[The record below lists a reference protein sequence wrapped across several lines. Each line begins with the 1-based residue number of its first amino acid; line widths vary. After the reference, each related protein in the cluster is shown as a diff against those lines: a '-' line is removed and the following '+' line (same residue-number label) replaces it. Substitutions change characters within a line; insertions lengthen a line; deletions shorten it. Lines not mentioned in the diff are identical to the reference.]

1 MQLTALPAMADN
13 YIWMLHNGSEA
24 VVCDPGEAGPAIDAL
39 RRQGLALAAI
49 LVTHRHADHI
59 GGVNT
64 LYRQC
69 GNPDTQVY
77 LPAADGLADSTF
89 SAVPAR
95 ALQRCSHGDALQIL
109 GLRVIVLDMPGHTAG
124 HIAYF
129 AERQSGLEQPFV
141 LCGDTLFSAGC
152 GRIFEGTPL
161 QMYASLQK
169 LAALPDETRV
179 CCAHEYTLSNLDFA
193 LRIQSAHEATQAH
206 LNQVKYARER
216 GLPSLPSSIG
226 LEKRIN
232 PFCRAVSIGLSTE
245 PLDTA
250 WIEGLNHLAQS
261 VQLPAVSL
269 ANVDTREPNARKA
282 LALALFT
289 LCREL
294 KNRI

>member
-49 LVTHRHADHI
+49 LVTHRHADHV

-95 ALQRCSHGDALQIL
+95 ALRRCSHGDALKIL

-124 HIAYF
+124 RWA
-129 AERQSGLEQPFV
+129 
-141 LCGDTLFSAGC
+141 
-152 GRIFEGTPL
+152 
-161 QMYASLQK
+161 
-169 LAALPDETRV
+169 
-179 CCAHEYTLSNLDFA
+179 
-193 LRIQSAHEATQAH
+193 
-206 LNQVKYARER
+206 
-216 GLPSLPSSIG
+216 
-226 LEKRIN
+226 
-232 PFCRAVSIGLSTE
+232 
-245 PLDTA
+245 
-250 WIEGLNHLAQS
+250 
-261 VQLPAVSL
+261 
-269 ANVDTREPNARKA
+269 
-282 LALALFT
+282 
-289 LCREL
+289 
-294 KNRI
+294 

>member
-179 CCAHEYTLSNLDFA
+179 CCAHEYTLPNLHFAQAVEPGNAEIERHMKRCGA
-193 LRIQSAHEATQAH
+193 LRAKNRPT
-206 LNQVKYARER
+206 
-216 GLPSLPSSIG
+216 LPSS
-226 LEKRIN
+226 LQQEKAIN
-232 PFCRAVSIGLSTE
+232 PFLRVHE
-245 PLDTA
+245 
-250 WIEGLNHLAQS
+250 
-261 VQLPAVSL
+261 PAVRAS
-269 ANVDTREPNARKA
+269 AVAHDPSVSSPVEVFAA
-282 LALALFT
+282 LRAWKDHFS
-289 LCREL
+289 
-294 KNRI
+294 I